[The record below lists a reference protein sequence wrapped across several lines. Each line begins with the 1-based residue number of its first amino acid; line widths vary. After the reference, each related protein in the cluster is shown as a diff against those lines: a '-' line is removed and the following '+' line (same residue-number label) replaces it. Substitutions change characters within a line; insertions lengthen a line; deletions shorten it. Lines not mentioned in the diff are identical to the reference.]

1 MKKVKKRVKKKAIIL
16 VLIPLILII
25 AIIVVN
31 VKNMLAKPLTVKVV
45 SNIDEYNYYLEN
57 TDSRIYKKYYKELEK
72 ELEDQKVDE
81 ENYVSLL
88 AKLFTIDFYTLS
100 NKMTNQDIGG
110 IQFVHESQKESFK
123 NEATNNI
130 YKYVKS
136 NLTGKRKQELPE
148 VKNATVEEVKQLSYE
163 NEDANLE
170 DSSAYQTKVKL
181 EYVKDLEYPT
191 NPFIQIWDGAQQ
203 GTVVDAVA
211 FENNYSAT
219 DAKATIQ
226 GMKVLNSTN
235 SDRILADDDFTFIVE
250 ALGYNTDGGEQFNQ
264 VPAGDPER
272 AVDRLLRPYPLAL
285 DFFPVADSESR
296 LAIPFF
302 QIPYAVS
309 RL

>member
-25 AIIVVN
+25 AIIIVN
-31 VKNMLAKPLTVKVV
+31 VKNMLAKPLTVEVV

-181 EYVKDLEYPT
+181 EYVKD
-191 NPFIQIWDGAQQ
+191 
-203 GTVVDAVA
+203 
-211 FENNYSAT
+211 
-219 DAKATIQ
+219 
-226 GMKVLNSTN
+226 
-235 SDRILADDDFTFIVE
+235 
-250 ALGYNTDGGEQFNQ
+250 
-264 VPAGDPER
+264 
-272 AVDRLLRPYPLAL
+272 
-285 DFFPVADSESR
+285 
-296 LAIPFF
+296 
-302 QIPYAVS
+302 
-309 RL
+309 